1 MASFTFGF
9 FTKEILKGV
18 NIYEKGEEGGR
29 RERGGH
35 LNLLLIL
42 DSWLH
47 KDCLVPRPSSRK
59 NNYN

>member
-1 MASFTFGF
+1 M
-9 FTKEILKGV
+9 

-29 RERGGH
+29 EGGH
-35 LNLLLIL
+35 LNVLLIS